1 MQHRHTFQ
9 AIAFV
14 AWSWALVAQAQSV
27 CLPQPRLLTLM
38 PMGVTVGGQVDVT
51 MTGERI
57 EDASVLIFSH
67 PGLSATPKVDAEGKP
82 VAGVFVVKSAGDMPP
97 GVYDVAAATAL
108 GVSSSRAFTVG
119 TLPETVRSA
128 ANTKVETAT
137 PLSLG
142 GVCNAA
148 TTPQAIDHYRLEAHR
163 GQRIV
168 VECAAAGID
177 SRLQPVLA
185 MADAKGRDLVVERRG
200 GVIDFT
206 APEDAAYIVKVHD
219 LSFQGGAAFFYRL
232 VVREVEAGAVAP
244 RHPSVRGVSS
254 FSWPPPGL
262 PEQAAVVEA
271 EPNDLVAQAI
281 TLPADIAGALPTPA
295 DVDTFEFEG
304 TEGDVWWIEAA
315 SARLGGPTDLAV
327 VVQRVTGAGADAQF
341 EDVAEVPDIASPVK
355 LSSNH
360 YAYDGP
366 PYDAG
371 SPDVLGRVEIKKSGR
386 HRIQVRDLF
395 GGTRTEPRSVYRLV
409 VRRAAPDFAIVG
421 WALHKEL
428 RNGDRNDLSKPPAL
442 RPGATMAFEVV
453 AIRRDG
459 FDGEIALAVE
469 NLPPGVTATGFPIP
483 KSGGRGIV
491 LLTAAE
497 DAAAGS
503 APLVIS
509 GRATVAGAD
518 VVRPCAIAS
527 VAWPVRDHWQE
538 IPMTRLVPAP
548 IVSVG
553 VAERAPLSLEAAA
566 DGPVDAVAGSTLTL
580 PLRLVKRGEFSGG
593 LLQVKAFGAGFEG
606 LPAFDIPLTGDGHE
620 TAIDLEKLKIPP
632 GDHTIA
638 FYGTAIVKYRPPA
651 KPGAE
656 PPAAADTAEIVVSRP
671 IRLRV
676 AAPPAAAAAP
686 APPKP
691 ASQTTSQTTP
701 RDGGASS

>member
-1 MQHRHTFQ
+1 MQHRRRLGT
-9 AIAFV
+9 IAVV
-14 AWSWALVAQAQSV
+14 AWSWALVAHAQSV

-38 PMGVTVGGQVDVT
+38 PMGVTAGGQVDVAV
-51 MTGERI
+51 TGERI
-57 EDASVLIFSH
+57 EDASVLLFSH
-67 PGLSATPKVDAEGKP
+67 PGLSATPKTDAEGKP
-82 VAGVFVVKSAGDMPP
+82 VPGSFVVKAAGDMPP
-97 GVYDVAAATAL
+97 GVYDVAAVTAL
-108 GVSSSRAFTVG
+108 GVSAPRAFTVG

-142 GVCNAA
+142 CVSSTA
-148 TTPQAIDHYRLEAHR
+148 TTPQAIDHYRLEAYR

-168 VECAAAGID
+168 VECAARGID

-185 MADAKGRDLVVERRG
+185 LADAKGRDLVVERRG
-200 GVIDFT
+200 GIIDFT
-206 APEDAAYIVKVHD
+206 VPEDAAYVVKVHD

-232 VVREVEAGAVAP
+232 VVQEVAAGAVAP

-254 FSWPPPGL
+254 FSWPPSGL
-262 PEQAAVVEA
+262 PEQAAVTEI
-271 EPNDLVAQAI
+271 ESNDGSAQAI

-295 DVDTFEFEG
+295 DVDTYEFEA

-327 VVQRVTGAGADAQF
+327 VVQRVTGAGGDAEF

-395 GGTRTEPRSVYRLV
+395 GGTRAEPRSVYRLI
-409 VRRAAPDFAIVG
+409 VRRAAPDFALVA

-459 FDGEIALAVE
+459 FDGEIALSVE
-469 NLPPGVTATGFPIP
+469 DLPPGVTATGFTIP

-497 DAAAGS
+497 DAAAGF
-503 APLVIS
+503 APLRIS
-509 GRATVAGAD
+509 GRATVADAA

-566 DGPVDAVAGSTLTL
+566 EGPVDAVAGTTLTL

-606 LPAFDIPLTGDGHE
+606 LPAFDIPLAGDGHE

-638 FYGTAIVKYRPPA
+638 LYGTAIVKYRPPA

-656 PPAAADTAEIVVSRP
+656 PPAAVDTAEIVVSRP

-676 AAPPAAAAAP
+676 AAPPAAAATP
-686 APPKP
+686 APQAAPQK
-691 ASQTTSQTTP
+691 TSQVTP
-701 RDGGASS
+701 RDGGTSS